1 MSKEGRP
8 VRRKRAP
15 SGAAE
20 AMARLGEAGQKS
32 FTRRK
37 AIIEAFF
44 EATEGLTA
52 HDLRERVRGHGQP
65 VSLATVQLTLR
76 RLVEHGLADVHRRA
90 GDLARF
96 SPVTSGPGDG
106 RLVCVACRS
115 ATPFSDTVSS
125 SFTRRS
131 LGPEGFAVRGRSSPS
146 LRPVRFVPGRRGE
159 VNHPRHVAGRT
170 EFSRQARSPET
181 FNHLPR

>member
-15 SGAAE
+15 SGAAG

-52 HDLRERVRGHGQP
+52 PDLCDRVRGHGRP

-76 RLVEHGLADVHRRA
+76 RLVEHGLANVHRRA

-96 SPVTSGPGDG
+96 SPVMSGPDDG

-115 ATPFSDTVSS
+115 VAPFSDARVEVLHAEIA
-125 SFTRRS
+125 RAR
-131 LGPEGFAVRGRSSPS
+131 GFAVRGHK
-146 LRPVRFVPGRRGE
+146 LE
-159 VNHPRHVAGRT
+159 VYGLCAPCQG
-170 EFSRQARSPET
+170 ARVE
-181 FNHLPR
+181 